1 MGGMRF
7 LDWRVVVQL
16 FWKASSLQRKR
27 AALTV
32 AAIAWGT
39 VAIVMLLS
47 FGEGLKIQLMK
58 GRHGMGENIAVWW
71 PDETSKVWQ
80 GLPEGRPIRPRLDD
94 IDYLRGRMTAASGV
108 IGEITSWSSSMT
120 WGTTTITGRV
130 TGANWEYGEMRHHYP
145 RAGGSFFNVNDERDK
160 RRVIFLGDELAEDIF
175 GEVDPVGETLFI
187 DRVPYLVIGVL
198 QHKMQM
204 GTYKGPDANGAVVPI
219 TTFSAQF
226 GRQNVTNIVFQART
240 ADDMP
245 LAREQFNQALAAK
258 YRFDPTD
265 EQVTGLWDT
274 VEGAKVM
281 GNIMI
286 GLQAF
291 LGIIGAL
298 TLLIGGIGVANI
310 MYAVVKEKTREIG
323 VQMALGARRGW
334 VTGPFVLQGLS
345 YTLVGGAMGLVIA
358 VVLIILLGLIPVEGN
373 QALEFLGKPT
383 LSWPIASAT
392 AAVLGSIGILA
403 GYFPA
408 RRAASVDPAETLRYE

>member
-1 MGGMRF
+1 MRF
-7 LDWRVVVQL
+7 LDWRVVGHL
-16 FWKASSLQRKR
+16 FLRASSLQRKR
-27 AALTV
+27 AILTV

-80 GLPEGRPIRPRLDD
+80 GLPEGRPIRPRMDD

-108 IGEITSWSSSMT
+108 LGELTSWSSSLT
-120 WGTTTITGRV
+120 YGTKTITGRV
-130 TGANWEYGEMRHHYP
+130 TGANWEYGEMRHHF
-145 RAGGSFFNVNDERDK
+145 AQDGGRFFNINDEREK
-160 RRVIFLGDELAEDIF
+160 RRVIFLGDELAKDIF
-175 GEVDPVGETLFI
+175 GEVDPVGKTMFVN
-187 DRVPYLVIGVL
+187 RVPYLVIGVL
-198 QHKMQM
+198 QPKLQM
-204 GTYKGPDANGAVVPI
+204 GTYKGPDESGSVIPI
-219 TTFSAQF
+219 TTFAAQF
-226 GRQNVTNIVFQART
+226 GRQRLTNIVFQAKT
-240 ADDMP
+240 AEDMP

-274 VEGAKVM
+274 VEGARVM

-286 GLQAF
+286 GLQIF

-323 VQMALGARRGW
+323 VQMALGARGSW
-334 VTGPFVLQGLS
+334 VTGPFVLQGLA
-345 YTLVGGAMGLVIA
+345 YTLLGGALGLVIA
-358 VVLIILLGLIPVEGN
+358 MVMILLLGLVPVDGN
-373 QALEFLGKPT
+373 AALEFLGKPT
-383 LSWPIASAT
+383 LSWQIALAT

-408 RRAASVDPAETLRYE
+408 RRAAAVDPAETLRYE

>member
-1 MGGMRF
+1 MRF
-7 LDWRVVVQL
+7 LDWRVVGLL
-16 FWKASSLQRKR
+16 FVKASSLQRKR

-58 GRHGMGENIAVWW
+58 GRRGMGENIAVWW
-71 PDETSKVWQ
+71 PGETSKVWQ
-80 GLPEGRPIRPRLDD
+80 GLPEGRPIRPLMDD
-94 IDYLRGRMTAASGV
+94 ISYLRGRMTAASGV
-108 IGEITSWSSSMT
+108 IGELTSWSSSMT
-120 WGTTTITGRV
+120 YGQTTITGRV
-130 TGANWEYGEMRHHYP
+130 TGANWEYGEIRHHFP
-145 RAGGSFFNVNDERDK
+145 QAGGRFFNANDERDK
-160 RRVIFLGDELAEDIF
+160 RRVIFLGDELAEEIF
-175 GEVDPVGETLFI
+175 GEVDPVGETMFV

-204 GTYKGPDANGAVVPI
+204 GTYKGPDAGGSVIPI

-226 GRQNVTNIVFQART
+226 GRQRLTNIVFKAHT
-240 ADDMP
+240 AEDMP
-245 LAREQFNQALAAK
+245 LARQQFDEALAAK

-265 EQVTGLWDT
+265 EQVTGVWDT
-274 VEGAKVM
+274 VEGARVM
-281 GNIMI
+281 SNIMI

-291 LGIIGAL
+291 LGIIGVL

-345 YTLVGGAMGLVIA
+345 YTLVGGAMGLAIA
-358 VVLIILLGLIPVEGN
+358 VMLILLLGLIPVEGN

-383 LSWPIASAT
+383 LSWQIAAAT
-392 AAVLGSIGILA
+392 AAILGGIGILA

-408 RRAASVDPAETLRYE
+408 RRAATVDPAETLRYE